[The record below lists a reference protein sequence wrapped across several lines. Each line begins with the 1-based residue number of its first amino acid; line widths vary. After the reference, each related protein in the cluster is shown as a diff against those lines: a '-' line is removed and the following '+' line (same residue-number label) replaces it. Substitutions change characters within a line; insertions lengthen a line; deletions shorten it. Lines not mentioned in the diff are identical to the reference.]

1 MLTISFLGKTKIKY
15 KGVPIGE
22 TLGNKAIALIC
33 LLILNKN
40 RYLSRE
46 KVVAYL
52 WPDSSEDAA
61 KYNLRF
67 NLWQIKKNIKPDSK
81 GELFLHVDK
90 DCCGVNEK
98 YLLDCDILN
107 IINFKLDYNYSIH
120 ELLQLREL
128 FCGDFL
134 EGCYFNS
141 CDEFNELILFQRI
154 NIENKKVHIL
164 KKLVEYY
171 EDSQNYDAA
180 IEIINEIH
188 EIEPYDEEMALK
200 VMRLNIAKG
209 NRVGAINYYS
219 NFSNRL
225 TGNLGISP
233 GETLKELYDEIRNHK
248 VERTIVEKNIEPFE
262 IVLDTFCME
271 GIDYFWMSDV
281 ISQILKKVKP
291 SILYNFENKYI
302 IDLSH
307 IQRDIL
313 SCIEDEK
320 SLLNMES
327 LLYKEVPD
335 VCVINAFIKLLKIVS
350 EKYKIQIN
358 ISNMSD
364 MDNISQKVFVYL
376 KREEMSGMLFNIVG

>member
-1 MLTISFLGKTKIKY
+1 MLNISFLGKTKIKY
-15 KGVPIGE
+15 NGVPIGE
-22 TLGNKAIALIC
+22 TLGNKTIALIC
-33 LLILNKN
+33 LLILNKKH
-40 RYLSRE
+40 YLSRE

-67 NLWQIKKNIKPDSK
+67 NLWQIKKNINPDSQ

-90 DCCGVNEK
+90 DCCGINEN
-98 YLLDCDILN
+98 YDLDCDILN
-107 IINFKLDYNYSIH
+107 IINFKSDYNYSIQ
-120 ELLQLREL
+120 ELLKLREL

-141 CDEFNELILFQRI
+141 CEEFNELILFQRI

-164 KKLVEYY
+164 KKIVEYY
-171 EDSQNYDAA
+171 EGSKNYDAA
-180 IEIINEIH
+180 IEMINEIH

-233 GETLKELYDEIRNHK
+233 GEHLNELYDEIKNQKIEK
-248 VERTIVEKNIEPFE
+248 VVEKSCKGTPE
-262 IVLDTFCME
+262 ILLDTFCME
-271 GIDYFWMSDV
+271 GIEYFWMSDM

-291 SILYNFENKYI
+291 SILNKFEQKYVV
-302 IDLSH
+302 DLSP
-307 IQRDIL
+307 IQRDII
-313 SCIEDEK
+313 SCLEDEK
-320 SLLNMES
+320 DLAEMEN
-327 LLYKEVPD
+327 LLYRQVPD
-335 VCVINAFIKLLKIVS
+335 VCVINAFIKLLKFVS
-350 EKYKIQIN
+350 ERYKVQVNIN
-358 ISNMSD
+358 HFND
-364 MDNISQKVFVYL
+364 MDNISQKVFYYL
-376 KREEMSGMLFNIVG
+376 ERGEISQITFNIE

>member
-1 MLTISFLGKTKIKY
+1 MLNISFLGKPKIEY
-15 KGVPIGE
+15 NGVPIGE

-40 RYLSRE
+40 RHLSRE

-67 NLWQIKKNIKPDSK
+67 NLWQIKKNINPDSK

-90 DCCGVNEK
+90 DCCGINEK
-98 YLLDCDILN
+98 YHFDCDIVN
-107 IINFKLDYNYSIH
+107 IINFKSDDDSSIQG
-120 ELLQLREL
+120 LLKLREL
-128 FCGDFL
+128 FGGDFL
-134 EGCYFNS
+134 EGCYFNN

-164 KKLVEYY
+164 KKIVECY
-171 EDSQNYDAA
+171 ENSQNYDGA

-200 VMRLNIAKG
+200 LMKLNIAKG

-233 GETLKELYDEIRNHK
+233 GEPLKELYDLIKNHK
-248 VERTIVEKNIEPFE
+248 GDKIIVKKSEPCE
-262 IVLDTFCME
+262 IILDTSCID
-271 GIDYFWMSDV
+271 GIEYFWMSDT
-281 ISQILKKVKP
+281 ISQILKKVNV
-291 SILYNFENKYI
+291 SILGKLDTIYI

-307 IQRDIL
+307 IQREML
-313 SCIEDEK
+313 CCIEDENDLVKMK
-320 SLLNMES
+320 SRWYRDTPE
-327 LLYKEVPD
+327 
-335 VCVINAFIKLLKIVS
+335 VCVVNAFIKLMTLVS
-350 EKYKIQIN
+350 EKYKIQIDIN
-358 ISNMSD
+358 DLKNMDS
-364 MDNISQKVFVYL
+364 ISQKIFEYL
-376 KREEMSGMLFNIVG
+376 KRSQIANIKFNIVS